1 MKCPGCSTEVAD
13 GTSICPS
20 CDYIIDDS
28 FLGSAPAPAPEER
41 GEGDTNPGIKR
52 PSPPPTRSGKK
63 RKVPAKKAKKGNGS
77 AHEDIPEPL
86 PSPVPLAPTMPTRYA
101 PESPGARSSPSYS
114 PVFSPEEA
122 MADARLFVG
131 GLTTADKLTLLGGAL
146 CLLCSFFPW
155 KETAAEG
162 EVIGLQS
169 LGIVATGLIALAM
182 VVVVGRARRS
192 FHVNPAVMWLVQLAC
207 SGATIVWCLVFIK
220 LSWDPTEA
228 HSVDGNMLM
237 ATSKPVMG
245 VYLCAAGAII
255 AAAGTLMGL
264 KDSPT

>member
-1 MKCPGCSTEVAD
+1 VKCPGCSAEVAD

-20 CDYIIDDS
+20 CDYIIDDT
-28 FLGSAPAPAPEER
+28 FLGSAPASAPEER
-41 GEGDTNPGIKR
+41 GEGDTNPGFKR

-63 RKVPAKKAKKGNGS
+63 RKAPAKKAKKANGS
-77 AHEDIPEPL
+77 ARDIPEPL
-86 PSPVPLAPTMPTRYA
+86 PSPVPLSPTMPTRYA
-101 PESPGARSSPSYS
+101 PESPGARSATSYS
-114 PVFSPEEA
+114 PVFSPEET
-122 MADARLFVG
+122 MDDAKLFLG
-131 GLTTADKLTLLGGAL
+131 GLTTADKLTLIGGGL
-146 CLLCSFFPW
+146 SLLCSFFPW

-169 LGIVATGLIALAM
+169 LGIVATGLMALAM
-182 VVVVGRARRS
+182 AAVVGRGRRS
-192 FHVNPAVMWLVQLAC
+192 FHINPAAMWLVQLAC
-207 SGATIVWCLVFIK
+207 SGGTIVWCLVFIK

-237 ATSKPVMG
+237 ATSKPAMG
-245 VYLCAAGAII
+245 VYLGAAGGII

>member
-1 MKCPGCSTEVAD
+1 VKCPGCSTEVPD

-20 CDYIIDDS
+20 CDYIIDDA
-28 FLGSAPAPAPEER
+28 FLGAAPAPAPEER
-41 GEGDTNPGIKR
+41 GEGDTNPGFKR

-63 RKVPAKKAKKGNGS
+63 RKPQARKAKKTNGS
-77 AHEDIPEPL
+77 ADLDIPEPL
-86 PSPVPLAPTMPTRYA
+86 PPPAPLSPTMPTRYA
-101 PESPGARSSPSYS
+101 PESPGARGGPSYS

-122 MADARLFVG
+122 MQDARLFVG
-131 GLTTADKLTLLGGAL
+131 GLTTADKLTLIGGGL

-169 LGIVATGLIALAM
+169 LGIVATGLMALAM
-182 VVVVGRARRS
+182 AAVVGRARRS
-192 FHVNPAVMWLVQLAC
+192 VPVNPAVMWLMQLAC

-228 HSVDGNMLM
+228 HSVDGNMLV
-237 ATSKPVMG
+237 ATSKPAMG
-245 VYLCAAGAII
+245 VYLSAAGAII
-255 AAAGTLMGL
+255 AAAGTLLGL
-264 KDSPT
+264 KDSSS

>member
-1 MKCPGCSTEVAD
+1 VKCPGCSAEVAD

-20 CDYIIDDS
+20 CDYIIDDA
-28 FLGSAPAPAPEER
+28 FLGAAPAPAAEER
-41 GEGDTNPGIKR
+41 EGDTNPGFKR

-63 RKVPAKKAKKGNGS
+63 RKAPARKAKKGNGS
-77 AHEDIPEPL
+77 AGDIPEPL
-86 PSPVPLAPTMPTRYA
+86 PSPVPMAPTMPTRYA
-101 PESPGARSSPSYS
+101 PESPGARSAPSYS

-131 GLTTADKLTLLGGAL
+131 GMTTADKLALIGGAL

-169 LGIVATGLIALAM
+169 LGIVATGLMALVMGA
-182 VVVVGRARRS
+182 VVGRARRR
-192 FHVNPAVMWLVQLAC
+192 FNPAAMWLVQLAC

-228 HSVDGNMLM
+228 HSVDGNLLV
-237 ATSKPVMG
+237 ATSKPAMG
-245 VYLCAAGAII
+245 VYLSAAGGII
-255 AAAGTLMGL
+255 AAAGTLLGL
-264 KDSPT
+264 KDSPA